1 MFQLI
6 HMIVTWAIV
15 TNLTNRK
22 DLAPAE
28 SSKQD
33 ALSAITTFGVF
44 FRHKILQ
51 PSFFDKIV

>member
-6 HMIVTWAIV
+6 HMIVTGETI
-15 TNLTNRK
+15 TKLTSRK

-28 SSKQD
+28 SSKQGVV
-33 ALSAITTFGVF
+33 SAITTFGVF

-51 PSFFDKIV
+51 PSFFDRIV